1 MKKFSFL
8 AMMMLFSI
16 VTFAQTC
23 NVDGVHSRL
32 GFKVTRMTISEFQ
45 GNFKSYEAKI
55 TEGKSGFDGGM
66 IEVKIDTRSINTD
79 NESRDNH
86 LRSADFFDA
95 DKYPTITFKSSS
107 IKKLSDKMY
116 SAEGDMT
123 MKGITKKIMLNIK
136 VNGTTVNER
145 NKKEIAGVTI
155 TGDFKR
161 SDFGIAAE
169 MPEAVLS
176 DTISLYATGEFSK
189 G

>member
-16 VTFAQTC
+16 VTFAQTW

-45 GNFKSYEAKI
+45 GNFNAYEAKI
-55 TEGKSGFDGGM
+55 IEGKSGFDGGTM
-66 IEVKIDTRSINTD
+66 EVKIDARSINTD

-136 VNGTTVNER
+136 VNGTTINER
-145 NKKEIAGVTI
+145 SKKEMAGVTI

-161 SDFGIAAE
+161 SDFGIATD